1 MTGSQ
6 LTVRVLQVVNEAANA
21 GVLIVLVLHM
31 LGFSGPW
38 IWAAL
43 ALSMV
48 GLISFVTISRLLH
61 RQMLRASEAAAQAM
75 NAAKAA
81 TEQVGAQTTA
91 VDEMRKELEENRR
104 LQLEINDAKQ
114 AAEAATLAKGE
125 FLATMSHEV
134 RTPLNGI
141 IPMLDLLQSSKLTPD
156 QREML
161 NTALQSSRQLLR
173 IVDDILDY
181 SKLEANRLQLETVSM
196 NLRELL
202 DSVIRLLE
210 RQAQAKGL
218 RLALHIE
225 HDVRA
230 SFRGDPLR
238 LRQIIS
244 NLVSNA
250 LKFTERGSVSVHV
263 TRIGESRAHHQLRF
277 EVRDTG
283 VGISPEAASKLFSAF
298 SQADASTTRLYG
310 GTGLGL
316 AICKR
321 IVDLMGGRIG
331 VESELGRGSVFWF
344 EVPMLKA
351 ASEMGALRVD
361 LHGARALVL
370 TADDVLKRRFTRAMT
385 HWGVNAVY
393 VDTTHEALARLR
405 GVTNAPQ
412 KGFDLF
418 VADLASIKN
427 TVIALHRN
435 LMSMDSA
442 EHLRIALL
450 EGDDPAPPDLRK
462 MPGAILVRRTLPDAE
477 LRVKLVGLLAGEAT
491 QLAAQDSPAEV
502 NVSRA
507 PSQAPEVTMTAID
520 RSVPLKGQLLLVED
534 NPVNL
539 MVAQRLITLT
549 GLHCD
554 TAENGEQ
561 ALEKLERGHYDVVLM
576 DCQMPVMDGYT
587 ATRTWREHEEENQ
600 LNRVPIIAMTAN
612 AMAGDRQRC
621 IDAGMDDYLSK
632 PVSRELLDSTL
643 RRWLQHAA
651 GERRAAIR
659 QAEQPAPTRAHAVSP
674 LAPATP
680 MQSGFA
686 TAAARAPQAAAAV
699 AELPAVAEAQA
710 GPALDSEI
718 VEDLWS
724 AMGESFKDLVGVYLE
739 DAPGHLTKLEAAAAV
754 GDIDSLVAPAH
765 ALKSSSANL
774 GAMQVSAIAKLIEHG
789 ARARNLGHP
798 IDTVHRLSLEF
809 QRAEVELRKLLH

>member
-1 MTGSQ
+1 
-6 LTVRVLQVVNEAANA
+6 VVGMASF
-21 GVLIVLVLHM
+21 LLV
-31 LGFSGPW
+31 SR
-38 IWAAL
+38 
-43 ALSMV
+43 MV
-48 GLISFVTISRLLH
+48 H
-61 RQMLRASEAAAQAM
+61 RQILDASETAAKAI
-75 NAAKAA
+75 NVAKAA
-81 TEQVGAQTTA
+81 TEQVGVQTTE
-91 VDEMRKELEENRR
+91 VDAMRRELEENRR
-104 LQLEINDAKQ
+104 LQLELNDAKQ

-141 IPMLDLLQSSKLTPD
+141 IPMLDLLQSSKLSPD

-181 SKLEANRLQLETVSM
+181 SKLEANRLQLETVSL

-230 SFRGDPLR
+230 AFRGDPLR
-238 LRQIIS
+238 LRQIVS

-263 TRIGESRAHHQLRF
+263 TKIGESRAHHQLRF

-321 IVDLMGGRIG
+321 IVDLMNGRIG

-351 ASEMGALRVD
+351 ASEMGASRVD

-370 TADDVLKRRFTRAMT
+370 TADDVLKRRLSRSFT
-385 HWGVNAVY
+385 HWGVNATY
-393 VDTTHEALARLR
+393 VDTTHDALARLR
-405 GVTNAPQ
+405 GVTGTPQ

-418 VADLASIKN
+418 IADLASIKN

-450 EGDDPAPPDLRK
+450 EGDDPAPTDLRK
-462 MPGAILVRRTLPDAE
+462 MPGTILVRRTMPDAD

-491 QLAAQDSPAEV
+491 QLAGQGSPAEV
-502 NVSRA
+502 NVA
-507 PSQAPEVTMTAID
+507 PLPEPEVTTTPID
-520 RSVPLKGQLLLVED
+520 RSIPLKGQLLLVED

-561 ALEKLERGHYDVVLM
+561 ALEKLERGHYDIVLM

-600 LNRVPIIAMTAN
+600 LHRMPIIAMTAN

-621 IDAGMDDYLSK
+621 LDAGMDDYLSK
-632 PVSRELLDSTL
+632 PVSRELLDNTL

-651 GERRAAIR
+651 NERRAAIR
-659 QAEQPAPTRAHAVSP
+659 QAELRPAPRGKEAALASIPVAPIAHSP
-674 LAPATP
+674 L
-680 MQSGFA
+680 MA
-686 TAAARAPQAAAAV
+686 TAAARAPDPMQATAMAQ
-699 AELPAVAEAQA
+699 PEAQTV
-710 GPALDSEI
+710 PALDSEV

-724 AMGESFKDLVGVYLE
+724 AMGESFKDLVGVFLE

-774 GAMQVSAIAKLIEHG
+774 GAMQVSAVAKLIEHG
-789 ARARNLGHP
+789 ARARSLAHP
-798 IDTVHRLSLEF
+798 IDTVHKLSLEF